1 MSQINSGPSSINK
14 IDGLIPK
21 GLDTQK
27 TKDVESGDFQKL
39 LNKQLEAS
47 ATLKE
52 NVADLKF
59 SKHAIER
66 MQSRGISMNTDKLT
80 DLSEAVKKAQEKG
93 AKETLVMMDDAA
105 FVVSVKNNT
114 VITAIDKAL
123 MKENVFTNIDST
135 IFV

>member
-1 MSQINSGPSSINK
+1 MSQINSGPSSLSK

-21 GLDTQK
+21 GLDTPKAQ
-27 TKDVESGDFQKL
+27 EGDGADFKKL
-39 LNKQLEAS
+39 LNEQLKS
-47 ATLKE
+47 STPDPS

-66 MQSRGISMNTDKLT
+66 MHSRGISMNSEKMA
-80 DLSEAVKKAQEKG
+80 DLSTAIKKAEDKG

-105 FVVSVKNNT
+105 FVVSVKNKT